1 MRTGIVDIG
10 KETQKSPR
18 TTFSS
23 GLGEKTVNKQEEQ
36 WTLTYRD

>member
-1 MRTGIVDIG
+1 MKTGRVDIG
-10 KETQKSPR
+10 KDSQKSPH

-36 WTLTYRD
+36 WTVTYRD

>member
-10 KETQKSPR
+10 KDSQKSPH

-36 WTLTYRD
+36 GTVTYRE

>member
-10 KETQKSPR
+10 KDSQKSPH

-23 GLGEKTVNKQEEQ
+23 GLGEKTVNKQE
-36 WTLTYRD
+36 